1 MALLPTPP
9 PHRCSSTATALLSS
23 SIYLVSQ
30 LALGVRTTICNR
42 ISQPLR
48 IRLHISSTPFIH
60 GYLILSYPRL
70 AGTRRVRTHSRN
82 LFVIAMS
89 SGPSREL
96 GLSLGLMLRTSCLLF
111 LVGDATGFVVLGTH
125 RTIQGRP
132 RGCVTPLMEFGDAF
146 YSAAVPLQPAP
157 TRPCSSNLQ
166 PIASAPAVQLEPTAD
181 RCCSHRTAPTGSGA
195 HARTH
200 TAQYTLRYSAAHT
213 HASVGGAPAAPMA

>member
-1 MALLPTPP
+1 MPTPP

-23 SIYLVSQ
+23 SSVTARSWCPHYTS
-30 LALGVRTTICNR
+30 ATASPSPSASASTSAARR
-42 ISQPLR
+42 P
-48 IRLHISSTPFIH
+48 SSTVAE
-60 GYLILSYPRL
+60 YS
-70 AGTRRVRTHSRN
+70 RRVRTHSRN

-157 TRPCSSNLQ
+157 TRPCSSNLR
-166 PIASAPAVQLEPTAD
+166 PIASAPAVPLEPTAD
-181 RCCSHRTAPTGSGA
+181 RRCSHRTAPTGSGA
-195 HARTH
+195 HAH
-200 TAQYTLRYSAAHT
+200 TQSLR
-213 HASVGGAPAAPMA
+213 

>member
-1 MALLPTPP
+1 LVSALHLQPHLPAPPHPP
-9 PHRCSSTATALLSS
+9 PHQQHALHPRLS
-23 SIYLVSQ
+23 
-30 LALGVRTTICNR
+30 
-42 ISQPLR
+42 
-48 IRLHISSTPFIH
+48 
-60 GYLILSYPRL
+60 YLILSTVAEYS
-70 AGTRRVRTHSRN
+70 RRVRTHSRN

-157 TRPCSSNLQ
+157 TRPRSSNLR
-166 PIASAPAVQLEPTAD
+166 PIASAPAVPLEPTAD
-181 RCCSHRTAPTGSGA
+181 RRCSHRTAPTGSGA

-200 TAQYTLRYSAAHT
+200 THST
-213 HASVGGAPAAPMA
+213 HSDTVRRTRTRR